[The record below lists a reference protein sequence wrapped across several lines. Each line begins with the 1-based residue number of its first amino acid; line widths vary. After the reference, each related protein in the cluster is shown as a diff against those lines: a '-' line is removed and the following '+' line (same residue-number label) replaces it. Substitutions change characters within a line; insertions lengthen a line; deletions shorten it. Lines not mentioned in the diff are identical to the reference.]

1 MSRIPVFLSVLLFG
15 ILLCR
20 HAYAES
26 EQIKFAYIGTD
37 ADSALAGARQGLL
50 EANLQGQFIGH
61 RYVLE
66 AFAPD
71 RWRQADLS
79 EFIGILT
86 ATDKD
91 RLIAIAEAYPDVPV
105 FNLAARDNAL
115 RTDCHNNLLHIM
127 PSQRMLDDAVA
138 QWQRK
143 QPGSSAVAQAWHSDF
158 KKFAARDLNKRFLNN
173 QGMRMDDRAWSGW
186 AAVKMTSDA
195 AVRGP
200 VTGAMDM
207 LRYLKAELSFDG
219 QKGVIM
225 NFRVTGQ
232 LRQLVLLVEDD
243 DIVAEAPVRGVA
255 GSAGLDSLGLLDC
268 AK

>member
-1 MSRIPVFLSVLLFG
+1 MNKIPVFLSILLFG

-20 HAYAES
+20 HGSAEL

-37 ADSALAGARQGLL
+37 ADSAFAGAQQGLL
-50 EANLQGQFIGH
+50 EANLQGRFIG
-61 RYVLE
+61 RQYMLQV
-66 AFAPD
+66 FAPD
-71 RWRQADLS
+71 QWRQPDLS

-86 ATDKD
+86 AAGKD
-91 RLIAIAEAYPDVPV
+91 PLIAIAEAHPDTPV
-105 FNLAARDNAL
+105 FNLAARDNSL
-115 RTDCHNNLLHIM
+115 RTDCHNNLLHII

-138 QWQRK
+138 QWQQK
-143 QPGSSAVAQAWHSDF
+143 QPGSSALARAWHPDF
-158 KKFAARDLNKRFLNN
+158 KKFAARDLNKRFLHN
-173 QGMRMDDRAWSGW
+173 QGIRMDDRAWSGW

-195 AVRGP
+195 AVRG
-200 VTGAMDM
+200 TGTRAADM
-207 LRYLKAELSFDG
+207 LRYLKTELSFDG
-219 QKGVIM
+219 QKGSIM

-232 LRQLVLLVEDD
+232 LRQLVLLVEND